1 MVGGMNDLCELIN
14 IWNFRNNYDDYD
26 FREGGGHLGFG
37 AGLEKLYFWRSIHIH
52 INHSKL
58 LII

>member
-1 MVGGMNDLCELIN
+1 ME
-14 IWNFRNNYDDYD
+14 FRNNYDDYD

-37 AGLEKLYFWRSIHIH
+37 AGLEKLYFLEIKFIIH